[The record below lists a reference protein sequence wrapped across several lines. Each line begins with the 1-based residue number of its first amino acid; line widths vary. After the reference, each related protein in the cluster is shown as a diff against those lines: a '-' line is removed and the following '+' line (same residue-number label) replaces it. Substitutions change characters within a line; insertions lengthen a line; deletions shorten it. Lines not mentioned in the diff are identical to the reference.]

1 MTRPTRVVAVPG
13 SLREASKTRACLR
26 HALDAAAAEG
36 ANTDL
41 VDLRELDLPLYDAD
55 HTDAGDAPE
64 MRRRIREAD
73 AAILGTPVYH
83 HSYASPLK
91 TVLDY
96 CGFEEFDET
105 LVGVLAVAGG
115 GAGGFPTEAL
125 GHLRGAV
132 LGLRAWLYPRQ
143 VVIPNAS
150 ANVVDGEI
158 VDQALADRVAEFGAN
173 LARHA
178 GPEPSPE
185 SFVAPI

>member
-1 MTRPTRVVAVPG
+1 MTRTTHVVAVPG
-13 SLREASKTRACLR
+13 SLRDASKTRACLR
-26 HALDAAAAEG
+26 RALDAAEAEG
-36 ANTDL
+36 ASTDL
-41 VDLRELDLPLYDAD
+41 LDLRELELPLYDAD
-55 HTDAGDAPE
+55 RKDAGDAPE
-64 MRRRIREAD
+64 LRRRIREAD

-96 CGFEEFDET
+96 CGFDEFDDT

-125 GHLRGAV
+125 SHLRGSV

-143 VVIPNAS
+143 VVVPNAS
-150 ANVVDGEI
+150 EKVVDGELA
-158 VDQALADRVAEFGAN
+158 DPQLADRVAEFGAN

-178 GPEPSPE
+178 VTEPSRE
-185 SFVAPI
+185 SYAAPI